1 MAGHQRT
8 ADTPAGIYYMYNV
21 SSWPK
26 FLPFQGEGRKEG
38 RRKKEGR
45 WRKEGS
51 TSVKEGEGRTSMKEA
66 M

>member
-8 ADTPAGIYYMYNV
+8 ADTPAGIYYMHNV

-26 FLPFQGEGRKEG
+26 FLPGEGRTEG
-38 RRKKEGR
+38 RWKKEGR